1 MQLSVSGLMP
11 VPLRERVEGRTS
23 GLWLRDLVLQGDEYV
38 FVKAPSGTGKTTL
51 IHMLYGIRG
60 DYEGAM
66 QWDGQVMRSMNAG
79 ALAAL
84 RAGKLSVIFQD
95 MRLFPELTAWEN
107 LEIKRQLTDTVD
119 EATVKGWM
127 QRLGIGNKSASRAA
141 TLSYGEQQRVAII
154 RALLQP
160 FEWLLMDEPFSHL
173 DNENKAKAAQLV
185 LEVVKQR
192 NAGLLLA
199 DLDDN
204 NYFPYTQTID
214 L

>member
-1 MQLSVSGLMP
+1 MP

-23 GLWLRDLVLQGDEYV
+23 GLWLRDLELQRGAYV

-60 DYEGAM
+60 DYEGTM
-66 QWDGQVMRSMNAG
+66 QWDGQVMRSMEAG

-173 DNENKAKAAQLV
+173 DNENKTKAAQLV

-204 NYFPYTQTID
+204 SYFPYTQTID